1 MNLIE
6 PMQPRAATTSTPVST
21 LLLELASIVG
31 ERELLT
37 GERETERYRT
47 GFRFGGGKALAVVR
61 PASLVELWHVVNAC
75 ARAGVIMIVQAA
87 NTGLTGGSTP
97 DGDDY
102 DRDIVI
108 ISTTRLEGIQ
118 LIRGGK
124 QVICLPGSRLFELE
138 EMVATV
144 GREPHSRIGSSC
156 IGASVLGGICNNSG
170 GALIHRGPA
179 YTQMALY
186 ARIEPD
192 GTVKLINHLG
202 VSLGIEPEAMLARL
216 DAGQLDEHDI
226 VDDSARVCSD
236 PHYQDH
242 VRQVDADTPARFNN
256 DPRHHFEAS
265 GSGGHIV
272 VFAVRLD
279 TFPKEHNVVDFY
291 IGTND
296 PAELTAIRRTILTD
310 FTSLPIQGEY
320 IHRSAFRLTERYGK
334 DTFLAIRH
342 LGAQYLP
349 RLFALK
355 SRFDAFCARLPW
367 APRDL
372 SDRVMQAVAA
382 LFPQHLPQRMRDFDK
397 RFEHHLILKMGGAGI
412 KEARALLEHIFPTA
426 QGDYFECTRDEGDR
440 AFLHRFAVAGASIRY
455 RALHR
460 RQIVD
465 IVALD
470 VALRRND
477 DDWDEKLP
485 PELAEQIVGVSYC
498 GHFFCHVFHRD
509 YLVKQGYD
517 PVAFEHAMLTLLDSR
532 GAEYP
537 AEHNVGHLYPA
548 KPALEQHYRSLDPTN
563 SLNPGTGHLSRKANW
578 A

>member
-1 MNLIE
+1 MFGI
-6 PMQPRAATTSTPVST
+6 PAPSPAATDKVT
-21 LLLELASIVG
+21 LLGELQAIAGGRNV
-31 ERELLT
+31 LT
-37 GERETERYRT
+37 GERKTRRYRT
-47 GFRFGGGKALAVVR
+47 GFRFGGGNAFAVVI
-61 PASLVELWHVVNAC
+61 PGSLVELWRIVNAC
-75 ARAGVIMIVQAA
+75 ARARAIIIMQAA

-97 DGDDY
+97 DGGDY
-102 DRDIVI
+102 DREIVI
-108 ISTTRLEGIQ
+108 VSTVRLQGIQ
-118 LIRGGK
+118 LIRKGK

-138 EMVATV
+138 DVVAQV

-179 YTQMALY
+179 FTQMALY

-192 GTVKLINHLG
+192 GTVRLVNHLG
-202 VSLGIEPEAMLARL
+202 VNLGMDPEAMLARL
-216 DAGQLDEHDI
+216 DAGQIDEGYI
-226 VDDSARVCSD
+226 VDDPTRICSD
-236 PHYQDH
+236 HGYQDH

-256 DPRHHFEAS
+256 DPRHLFEAA
-265 GSGGHIV
+265 GSGGHVV

-279 TFPKEHNVVDFY
+279 TFPREENIVDFY
-291 IGTND
+291 IGSND
-296 PAELTAIRRTILTD
+296 PAELNAIRRSILNT
-310 FTSLPIQGEY
+310 FKSLPIQGEY

-342 LGAQYLP
+342 LGAKQLP
-349 RLFALK
+349 RLFAWK

-367 APRDL
+367 TPHDL
-372 SDRVMQAVAA
+372 SDRVMQAAVA
-382 LFPQHLPQRMRDFDK
+382 LLPRHLPQRMRDYDA
-397 RFEHHLILKMGGAGI
+397 RYEHHLILKMGGEGI
-412 KEARALLEHIFPTA
+412 EEARVLLAQTFPTTR
-426 QGDYFECTRDEGDR
+426 GDYFECTREEGDK

-460 RQIVD
+460 DQIAD

-470 VALRRND
+470 IALRRND

-485 PELAEQIVGVSYC
+485 IELAEQIVGVSYC

-509 YLVKQGYD
+509 YLVKKGQD
-517 PVAFEHAMLTLLDSR
+517 PVAFEHSMLHILDAR

-548 KPALEQHYRSLDPTN
+548 KPALEQHYRELDPTN
-563 SLNPGTGHLSRKANW
+563 SLNPGIGHTSKKAGW

>member
-1 MNLIE
+1 M
-6 PMQPRAATTSTPVST
+6 AAMHLAAPFSSAV
-21 LLLELASIVG
+21 LLAELETIVG
-31 ERELLT
+31 ARELLT
-37 GERETERYRT
+37 GARETERYRT
-47 GFRFGGGKALAVVR
+47 GFRFGGGNALAVVR
-61 PASLVELWHVVNAC
+61 PGSLVELWRVVNAC
-75 ARAGVIMIVQAA
+75 ARAGVILIVQAA

-102 DRDIVI
+102 DREIVI
-108 ISTTRLEGIQ
+108 ISTVRLDGIQ
-118 LIRGGK
+118 LIRDGT
-124 QVICLPGSRLFELE
+124 QALCLPGARLFELE
-138 EMVATV
+138 ERTAAI

-156 IGASVLGGICNNSG
+156 IGASVLGGVCNNSG

-186 ARIEPD
+186 AWIAPD
-192 GTVKLINHLG
+192 GAVKLVNHLG
-202 VSLGIEPEAMLARL
+202 VSLGVEPEAMLARI
-216 DAGQLDEHDI
+216 DAGAIPESDI
-226 VDDSARVCSD
+226 VDDSSRVCSD
-236 PHYQDH
+236 HHYQDH

-265 GSGGHIV
+265 GSGGHVV

-279 TFPKEHNVVDFY
+279 TFPSERDVVDFY

-296 PAELTAIRRTILTD
+296 PAELTAIRRTILKD
-310 FTSLPIQGEY
+310 FASLPIQGEY

-334 DTFLAIRH
+334 DIFLAIRY
-342 LGAQYLP
+342 LGAKHLP

-355 SRFDAFCARLPW
+355 ARFDAFCKRLPW
-367 APRDL
+367 APHDL
-372 SDRVMQAVAA
+372 SDRVMQAGAS
-382 LFPQHLPQRMRDFDK
+382 LFPRHLPRRMREFDQ
-397 RFEHHLILKMGGAGI
+397 RFEHHLILKMGGDGI
-412 KEARALLEHIFPTA
+412 REARTVLAAIFPTA
-426 QGDYFECTRDEGDR
+426 QGDYFECTKDEGDR

-460 RQIVD
+460 DEITD

-477 DDWDEKLP
+477 LDWDERLP
-485 PELAEQIVGVSYC
+485 PELAEKILGVSYC

-509 YLVKQGYD
+509 YLVKKGQD
-517 PVAFEHAMLTLLDSR
+517 PIAFEQAVLAILDER

-548 KPALEQHYRSLDPTN
+548 KPDLARHYRKLDPTN
-563 SLNPGTGHLSRKANW
+563 SLNPGIGQLSRRADW